1 MVHGRFQPFHNGH
14 LEYLRAARDLCDTL
28 IVGIT
33 NPDPTVILEE
43 PTSEHRHLPESNPY
57 TYFERLLMVREV
69 LRDEGVPDERWII
82 IPFPVNSPDRWR
94 YYLPMNAVHYLRV
107 RDEGVPDERWIIIPF
122 PVNSPD
128 RWRYYLPMN
137 AVHYLRVFS
146 DWEQSKVDRLCA
158 HGYQVEVLHPGI
170 EKEIEASEVRRRMT
184 NDEDWRALVPA
195 AVVRVIESLRE
206 SAPAL

>member
-14 LEYLRAARDLCDTL
+14 LEYLSAALPLCETI

-33 NPDPTVILEE
+33 NPDPAAIVEE

-69 LRDEGVPDERWII
+69 LHDEGVPQERSIV
-82 IPFPVNSPDRWR
+82 IPFPVNSPERWR
-94 YYLPMNAVHYLRV
+94 HY
-107 RDEGVPDERWIIIPF
+107 VPR
-122 PVNSPD
+122 
-128 RWRYYLPMN
+128 N

-146 DWEQSKVDRLCA
+146 EWEQSKVDRLRDY
-158 HGYQVEVLHPGI
+158 GYQVEVLHPGI
-170 EKEIEASEVRRRMT
+170 AKEIEASEVRWRMARG
-184 NDEDWRALVPA
+184 EDWYSLVPP
-195 AVVRVIESLRE
+195 AVVRVIERLRE

>member
-14 LEYLRAARDLCDTL
+14 LEYLRAARDLCVTL

-33 NPDPTVILEE
+33 NPDPTAIVEE

-69 LRDEGVPDERWII
+69 LRDEGVPDQR
-82 IPFPVNSPDRWR
+82 S
-94 YYLPMNAVHYLRV
+94 
-107 RDEGVPDERWIIIPF
+107 IIIPF

-146 DWEQSKVDRLCA
+146 DWEQSKVDRLRES
-158 HGYQVEVLHPGI
+158 GYRAEVLHPGI
-170 EKEIEASEVRRRMT
+170 TKEIEASEVRRRMA
-184 NDEDWRALVPA
+184 NGEDWHPLVPA

>member
-107 RDEGVPDERWIIIPF
+107 
-122 PVNSPD
+122 
-128 RWRYYLPMN
+128 
-137 AVHYLRVFS
+137 FS

-158 HGYQVEVLHPGI
+158 HGYQVEVLLPVI

>member
-1 MVHGRFQPFHNGH
+1 M
-14 LEYLRAARDLCDTL
+14 RAARDLCDTL

-69 LRDEGVPDERWII
+69 L
-82 IPFPVNSPDRWR
+82 
-94 YYLPMNAVHYLRV
+94 